1 MKYFVILLA
10 AGMVAGCATNTPRSE
25 SGFFADYSKL
35 GPNPKK
41 EGSRIYMNPG
51 IDLRV
56 YDRLMID
63 PVEVRFTNNSEAGEL
78 DAETKQKIADA
89 FRRIMIQTIDPYYS
103 VVGDPDRT
111 VLRLRLAVT
120 DVSTAKPGNNADD
133 WSSVG
138 TATMEAEL
146 LDSMTGGILAQVT
159 DKIKGSE
166 KGGKA
171 PPEWQHVEGA
181 FVEWSERLLDFMDR
195 QNERED

>member
-1 MKYFVILLA
+1 MKYFAILLA
-10 AGMVAGCATNTPRSE
+10 AGFVAGCATNTPQAE

-41 EGSRIYMNPG
+41 AGSRIFTKPG

-63 PVEVRFTNNSEAGEL
+63 PVDVRFSKNSDAGEL

-89 FRRIMIQTIDPYYS
+89 FRRIMTETIDPYYS

-111 VLRLRLAVT
+111 VLRIRLAVT
-120 DVSTAKPGNNADD
+120 DVSTAKPGDKGDD

-138 TATMEAEL
+138 TASMEAEL
-146 LDSMTGGILAQVT
+146 LDSMTGEILGQVV

-171 PPEWQHVEGA
+171 PSEWQHVEGA
-181 FVEWSERLLDFMDR
+181 FVEWSESLLDYMDR
-195 QNERED
+195 QNERKD